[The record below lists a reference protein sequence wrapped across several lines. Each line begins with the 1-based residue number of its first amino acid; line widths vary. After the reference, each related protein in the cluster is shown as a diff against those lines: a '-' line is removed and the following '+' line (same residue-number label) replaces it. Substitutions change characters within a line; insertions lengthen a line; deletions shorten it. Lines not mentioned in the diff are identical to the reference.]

1 MFLKNIQQKLFW
13 KFLKNFIKSIYK
25 SKIMGYNKY
34 IRLNKVFNAHLKI
47 QPLRLL
53 NPFYYKEKQFFN
65 NYKK

>member
-34 IRLNKVFNAHLKI
+34 IRLNKVFNTHLKI

-53 NPFYYKEKQFFN
+53 NPF
-65 NYKK
+65 

>member
-1 MFLKNIQQKLFW
+1 MFLKNIHQKLFW

-34 IRLNKVFNAHLKI
+34 IRLNKVFNTHLKI

-53 NPFYYKEKQFFN
+53 NPFYHKEKQFFN